1 MSGHSKWS
9 TIKRKKGAAD
19 AKRGQLFTRLTREI
33 VIAVRESGGDPE
45 GNFRLRIAIDRARA
59 VNMPKDNIDRAI
71 RRGSGEDKDGVV
83 IEQIS
88 YEGYGPHG
96 IAILVDCLTE
106 NRNRTVSELRHVL
119 TRAGGSMGEVGS
131 VSWQFDRIAY
141 FGIEG
146 EGVNFDKLFELALE
160 GGAND
165 ITQDEEGYIEIIAPV
180 EAFKTI
186 SDLLKNANI
195 EIDEAELRMLP
206 KQELALPIDQTIKVM
221 RLIEDIEDLDDVQSV
236 YSNLEVSD
244 EALAAMEEE

>member
-19 AKRGQLFTRLTREI
+19 AKRGQMFTRLTREI
-33 VIAVRESGGDPE
+33 VIAVREGGGDPE

-59 VNMPKDNIDRAI
+59 VNMPKDNIDRAVK
-71 RRGSGEDKDGVV
+71 RGTGEDKDGEV
-83 IEQIS
+83 IEQIT
-88 YEGYGPHG
+88 YEGYAPNG
-96 IAILVDCLTE
+96 IALLVECLTE
-106 NRNRTVSELRHVL
+106 NRNRSVSEIRHVL

-146 EGVNFDKLFELALE
+146 EGVDFDKVFELALN

-165 ITQDEEGYIEIIAPV
+165 ITQDEEGYIEIFAPV
-180 EAFKTI
+180 DAFKTI
-186 SDLLKNANI
+186 NDALKDANI
-195 EIDEAELRMLP
+195 EIDEAELRMVP
-206 KQELALPIDQTIKVM
+206 KQEIELDTEKTIKIM
-221 RLIEDIEDLDDVQSV
+221 RLVEELEDLDDVQNV
-236 YSNLEVSD
+236 YSNLAVSD